1 MCWIKFST
9 LSIFHTLK
17 ETKKWPSSIPRKGDD
32 ELKDQGRKCLSKFF
46 QKTLKEQNFIDASTF
61 REPRLLI
68 KKIFSS
74 TNIPSTFRGC
84 KKKICCK
91 WNSEVN
97 WMKYDYNEKVFAF
110 CYTEYL
116 VRTTRSKRLN
126 IDLINL
132 LNWLRCELL
141 S

>member
-1 MCWIKFST
+1 MCWIKFSI

-17 ETKKWPSSIPRKGDD
+17 ETKKMATQRRWWTKRSRTKMSF
-32 ELKDQGRKCLSKFF
+32 KFF

>member
-1 MCWIKFST
+1 MNRIFNSFHISYTKRNWIMAIVDST
-9 LSIFHTLK
+9 QRRWW
-17 ETKKWPSSIPRKGDD
+17 TKRSRTKMSF
-32 ELKDQGRKCLSKFF
+32 KFF

>member
-9 LSIFHTLK
+9 LSIYHTLK
-17 ETKKWPSSIPRKGDD
+17 ETKKWPTWRWWTKRSRAKMSFN
-32 ELKDQGRKCLSKFF
+32 FF